1 MKTIAQQLN
10 VKDFPFSIKDAN
22 GNEIY
27 FENSNG
33 FWYINEWDADSRE
46 IYSINSNGYWWRGK
60 YDVNGNT
67 IYFECSTGYWWRRE
81 FDANG
86 NKIYF
91 EDSTGTIIDN
101 RPKSR
106 EDKPVY
112 KTVIEI
118 DGAKYLLTKI

>member
-27 FENSNG
+27 SEYSNG
-33 FWYINEWDADSRE
+33 FWYRKEWDADSRQ

-60 YDVNGNT
+60 YD
-67 IYFECSTGYWWRRE
+67 
-81 FDANG
+81 ANG

-91 EDSTGTIIDN
+91 EDSTGMILDN
-101 RPKSR
+101 WP
-106 EDKPVY
+106 
-112 KTVIEI
+112 TN
-118 DGAKYLLTKI
+118 L